1 MIVKNR
7 DSQFNLARIIHEGFY
22 CNRRYAA
29 TTSLTA
35 GGLAA
40 RSVNILF
47 QVCLPP
53 SRLRRPV
60 SLADYAISRRTVMN
74 NTGYRK
80 NGLHKGLRDR

>member
-1 MIVKNR
+1 MKR
-7 DSQFNLARIIHEGFY
+7 ARPITLRGVASISMGLTHIIHEDFY

-47 QVCLPP
+47 KYASL
-53 SRLRRPV
+53 LRGSTRPFRV
-60 SLADYAISRRTVMN
+60 ASRRF
-74 NTGYRK
+74 RHE
-80 NGLHKGLRDR
+80 LL